1 MTLVSNNI
9 KYLRKLN
16 GLTQEQFARRIG
28 IKRSLLGAYEEARA
42 NPNYNNLVSMA
53 KAFNTTVDT
62 LLKQDLQRIRQTP
75 ELSLPLQNIGHPV
88 TRDTTLPPVFREAEL
103 PTADAS
109 TGSRSPLIRDPVAP
123 DSAGEGPQPQPL
135 ASVLEKY
142 YREPTLREP
151 MLREPTRRG
160 PAFGDTMPPDPGN
173 AEPRPV
179 EPSLRESGSA
189 VAEARPASDRLDWER
204 PAPAIRAVSQ
214 RIIPRPV
221 SLKNGVTFPPVSAPA
236 DRAARPTEQHRPV
249 STPERPLAFNNRY
262 EQSAPTQPA
271 RDEQAT
277 QPAIPLVQQF
287 QFGEYQQRYQQPDYL
302 SRLPTL
308 RLPTLP
314 AGHYRAF
321 EADADFSTPGAL
333 LIGQFVRNW
342 FDIADGRLYVL
353 LIQGQGPVGRRIFN
367 QVKIKGTLLLTADRP
382 TVPSREVALKD
393 VLEVWE
399 IKALVSQQLPEPSP
413 NLDRLRQL
421 TDELRFEV
429 ERLK

>member
-1 MTLVSNNI
+1 MSLVSNNI

-53 KAFNTTVDT
+53 KAFNTTVDI
-62 LLKQDLQRIRQTP
+62 LLKQDLQRIRHTP
-75 ELSLPLQNIGHPV
+75 ELNLPLQNIGHPASRENADV
-88 TRDTTLPPVFREAEL
+88 SPFSEVDTPPVRPVRIEDNAG
-103 PTADAS
+103 
-109 TGSRSPLIRDPVAP
+109 TGSADRAIRPPVIRNPVPPATFTDAP
-123 DSAGEGPQPQPL
+123 DSDSPQPQPL

-142 YREPTLREP
+142 YREPSARDATPTPPRETP
-151 MLREPTRRG
+151 PSPVTDPTRRTG
-160 PAFGDTMPPDPGN
+160 SPTEPPRHS
-173 AEPRPV
+173 APRP
-179 EPSLRESGSA
+179 L
-189 VAEARPASDRLDWER
+189 
-204 PAPAIRAVSQ
+204 IRAVAQ

-221 SLKNGVTFPPVSAPA
+221 SLKDGVIFPNIPPITQTRPDAIPAPSSPS
-236 DRAARPTEQHRPV
+236 PT
-249 STPERPLAFNNRY
+249 FNNVY
-262 EQSAPTQPA
+262 EQRAPVQPS
-271 RDEQAT
+271 REEQAS

-308 RLPTLP
+308 RLPTLS

-321 EADADFSTPGAL
+321 EADTDFSLPGAL

-342 FDIADGRLYVL
+342 FDIADGKLYVL
-353 LIQGQGPVGRRIFN
+353 LIQGQGPTCRRLFN
-367 QVKIKGTLLLTADRP
+367 QVKIKGTLLLTADKP
-382 TVPSREVALKD
+382 AVPSREITLKD

-399 IKALVSQQLPEPSP
+399 VKAFVSQQLPEPSP

-421 TDELRFEV
+421 TDELRYEV
-429 ERLK
+429 DRLK